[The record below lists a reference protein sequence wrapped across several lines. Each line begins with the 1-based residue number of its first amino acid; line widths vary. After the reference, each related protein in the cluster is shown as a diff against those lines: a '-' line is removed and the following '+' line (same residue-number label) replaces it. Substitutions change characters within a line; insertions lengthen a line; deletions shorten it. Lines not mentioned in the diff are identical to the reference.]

1 MWSLQQLYSKL
12 QSSYPFF
19 RLILAL
25 LIFDMN
31 RIFHICGKVGPVSM
45 VCGKSSLQPAAP
57 VTGSFKKVKVTAMR
71 AADTLTCGETGEG
84 RSDEWHGDRSRSLR
98 KQVSVGFQLL
108 SSNVF

>member
-1 MWSLQQLYSKL
+1 MEPATIVLE

-25 LIFDMN
+25 LICDMN
-31 RIFHICGKVGPVSM
+31 RVFHICGKVGPVSM

-71 AADTLTCGETGEG
+71 AADPLTCGETGEG

-108 SSNVF
+108 SSNLF